1 MGNLYSSS
9 SWGIEMKPI
18 DYAFQLFV
26 SFVCGVA
33 GWGIGQAWRF
43 RDFRKELIRNAGTGL
58 QIEIEGRLFVVSE
71 VKKGEY
77 K

>member
-1 MGNLYSSS
+1 MPGA
-9 SWGIEMKPI
+9 EMNAI
-18 DYAFQLFV
+18 DYLFQAFV
-26 SFVCGVA
+26 TIAGGIA
-33 GWGIGQAWRF
+33 GWGIGQTWRF
-43 RDFRKELIRNAGTGL
+43 MDFRKELIRAAETGL